1 MASGICEIS
10 GCSATSTCER
20 DDREDNGR
28 GGCGLL
34 RDEIEWGLECES
46 ETGFR
51 VEAAAAGVARGQ
63 VSFAKA
69 EERCAFRRRTAVVLA
84 GAGPVTKLW
93 PDILFRARSLEI
105 RRHIGTDVENDCL
118 RSELGAMR

>member
-1 MASGICEIS
+1 MRVSS
-10 GCSATSTCER
+10 K
-20 DDREDNGR
+20 D
-28 GGCGLL
+28 GCG
-34 RDEIEWGLECES
+34 
-46 ETGFR
+46 
-51 VEAAAAGVARGQ
+51 AG
-63 VSFAKA
+63 
-69 EERCAFRRRTAVVLA
+69 